1 MLHGLVGFFVDI
13 VCCRWNMGKYSKLKK
28 EENNLPPQSVPT
40 TLGANDIS
48 PSPVQGVSL
57 LSQDTA
63 SLLAETFGSHKC
75 SAANTCGTYDTS
87 YRLTSCHSSRYF
99 IGNMKHCTRICIMT
113 TSSSTDKVICI
124 ANVWIFKTR

>member
-1 MLHGLVGFFVDI
+1 MLHGLVGFFVDV

-63 SLLAETFGSHKC
+63 SLLTEPSVPTNAQPPTPV
-75 SAANTCGTYDTS
+75 APTIPVQTN
-87 YRLTSCHSSRYF
+87 LLPQ
-99 IGNMKHCTRICIMT
+99 
-113 TSSSTDKVICI
+113 
-124 ANVWIFKTR
+124 